1 MPPLEDAGDL
11 EYSVGDK
18 VLVIRRS
25 LSVQTKEGDVEQQRE
40 NIFQTRCLI
49 NDKVCRMIIDS
60 GSCTNVASVSLVRKL
75 GLNTVKHERHYQ
87 LQWLNECGVVRVNRH
102 VMFSFSVGK

>member
-49 NDKVCRMIIDS
+49 NDKVCSMIIDS
-60 GSCTNVASVSLVRKL
+60 GSCTNVASVSFALALVIGPSESSCTL
-75 GLNTVKHERHYQ
+75 VLALQDGL
-87 LQWLNECGVVRVNRH
+87 
-102 VMFSFSVGK
+102 